1 MVDFQSSAQAAFH
14 RPETEESPMSDSSMG
29 LPGPAD
35 AAIAEWYEAIDRG
48 ETPNREEF
56 LARHQAVRSELERF
70 LSDFARF
77 TPARGAPAMDEG
89 RQRDSRL
96 SSIESPTLLDE
107 SREAASGVS
116 AAETIRYF
124 GDFQLI
130 REIARG
136 GMGVVYEARQLSLN
150 RPVALKLILSGQLAS
165 TEEVARFHREA
176 QAVAQLEHPG
186 IVPIYEIGQHADQY
200 YFAMAYV
207 PGPSLAAKLL
217 ESPLEPKVAAALVR
231 DCALAIQSA
240 HDRGIVH
247 RDLKPSNILL
257 APIADPPAGQFP
269 YRPRI
274 TDFGLA
280 KLGTSDSSMTQ
291 SGRILGTPSYMPP
304 EQAAG
309 HLREIGPASDLYALG
324 AVLYASVTGRP
335 PFQAASALDTV
346 RQVIEQD
353 PVSLRQLN
361 SSVPA
366 DLETVCLKA
375 LEKSI
380 PRRYQ
385 SARDFA
391 DDLDR
396 FLDGRP
402 ILARA
407 VTRRE
412 RFVRWCRRNPVV
424 AGLSAGVLI
433 SLVAGILASSYFAYR
448 ERQRA
453 THEAVAKADA
463 VKQTG
468 IATEAL
474 REQERLTRV
483 AQASER
489 AESQQRLAAVE
500 AEKRATQA
508 AESER
513 KSAEELRHALYL
525 SDMVRLP
532 ELAARHQAS
541 VIEQLLTRHVPE
553 KGQTDRRGF
562 DWYYWWNQIH
572 AFDRVIRCPGPVR
585 KLALSNDGHSL
596 AIGLQQGVHVVDLEK
611 GLVLPT
617 AYPAADARL
626 ASLQFGK
633 DGRTLLGSTEAGF
646 PVAWELDSGQVLA
659 AGLPVNLSQAQLA
672 TAERQVPRW
681 SSLFSP
687 DGRYFVGPD
696 PLLELLSVW
705 DLRQLLHR
713 QLREPS
719 DGVYLT
725 NRLGDARTYSSREL
739 FFENQQGEGWRRS
752 SGFGGLPTAPPPSG
766 DEALGAPTFA
776 LRFSPDGR
784 WLACGGRG
792 GQIQVFNL
800 SDQRLAFQVSLGNG
814 IVWDLDFSRDGKFF
828 AAATDDGEAAVWSVS
843 GGERISSYHG
853 HQGAVKAIRFST
865 AGDLLF
871 SAGAD
876 RDIHVWT
883 RGDAQQV
890 TRLLGHSDRVLSLVT
905 SPNGRA
911 VWSGADDGTIRRW
924 PLTQLSNRINND
936 VQADLV
942 GLSSSVDGTTVAS
955 LGSLYSDRI
964 PGNPIWDGT
973 TGRLRGQLAV
983 DEWLASMPA
992 RLAVSPDGRLI
1003 LMSIRQDVRVFD
1015 ALTLTEL
1022 SRSPMKV
1029 ETAQDNPSSRQKAS
1043 LDAIGADC
1051 VFTQDSRSLI
1061 VVARSGLAEQRNAKT
1076 GARERRFQLSSTG
1089 EPTEIRF
1096 STDSKR
1102 LLCVTAKEVMSSRWP
1117 ELDDIKK
1124 ADVSGNTDLRCA
1136 RSSPD
1141 GRYACVLSLGS
1152 KTHPAQSFLVDFNH
1166 SETVTPVP
1174 LSSPDVPI
1182 ADAFFPRYGDCFL
1195 TVEGDTL
1202 CTRSLSSAEILS
1214 RAELPLGKVGALEC
1228 TGIGRGQSDDHVLL
1242 PGSSGTILQWN
1253 WREKRTA
1260 SEFEPMRRPIEA
1272 VSWSADGRRLIGY
1285 WQDGQLYA
1293 KSAEGLAAR
1302 SWELNGSRSERLPP
1316 MTDFKLAGRATAP
1329 WPATPDDP
1337 RLRFDQSTLRDLAR
1351 RDEPSWLAGGDSMR
1365 VSSLRISPDGFYA
1378 AVLHDGRRITVWKRA
1393 ALDRPPR
1400 FHAIKIVSLP
1410 ALTMAWSP
1418 GPEPKCAVGLTD
1430 ALIVLTRSGAT
1441 QFRIGIV
1448 GGARSVSWSRDG
1460 MTIATS
1466 SIDGRID
1473 LWNAS
1478 TGQNMRSFKAL
1489 VGPAVEVLFP
1499 DDGVTLIA
1507 AAQDGQIFILDRQTG
1522 ALRLKLGEHPTLCG
1536 LSLSPDS
1543 QSLAS
1548 CGMDGVI
1555 QTWHAPR
1562 QPVTT
1567 DHPELELRANQTPL
1581 APVDRRLAGWATVA
1595 ARFETSESQTLSAE
1609 ERFEVDLARRMV
1621 ELGLPFGY
1629 RMTFDNSRRK
1639 YDPGAKSE
1647 TPPALPPER
1656 GFVIDEV
1663 PLTLA
1668 VLRDGTAKYQPAM
1681 SSLKPADLAKLPR
1694 LRALFACGA
1703 DWSAADLANIR
1714 QRPNLEELDLSGVNL
1729 KGVSADALQGLDR
1742 VQTLSLAEAKFDEE
1756 FLRRLSQLPALRTL
1770 TLSRTTVTDEGLSA
1784 LSNLAELQALN
1795 LPGTS
1800 ITDRGL
1806 ASLGEL
1812 PRLKWIA
1819 LTGTRAT
1826 VEGYKGMLAR
1836 WPDLRLAVVPPEWT
1850 AERPELREALRATVE
1865 VDGSP
1870 GPRLAAIRQLQE
1882 GGHITAWRGTTA
1894 QLVEDDFA
1902 MLRHLPA
1909 LREIE
1914 VSGAIA
1920 PALTA
1925 RLAAAAASLNTLLL
1939 NDGQLTDD
1947 ALAPLSKLSGLRR
1960 LHLSGSLVTPAGLR
1974 AIRNLPLSA
1983 LRIENTKSVTM
1994 GSIIECFPKLRE
2006 LSVKGCSLVDG
2017 DMAQLTALKHME
2029 ILDVSTNRPGQ
2040 LTKAAVLGLPR
2051 LRWLSGSIYDARLA
2065 PLKMRGDMPR
2075 FDALKAPSTVHDP

>member
-1 MVDFQSSAQAAFH
+1 
-14 RPETEESPMSDSSMG
+14 MSDSSMG

-35 AAIAEWYEAIDRG
+35 AAIAAWYEAIDRG

-56 LARHQAVRSELERF
+56 LAKHPAVRSELERF

-77 TPARGAPAMDEG
+77 TPPRGAHASDES
-89 RQRDSRL
+89 RQGSDSRL
-96 SSIESPTLLDE
+96 SSIESPTQLDE
-107 SREAASGVS
+107 SHQEASSVGS
-116 AAETIRYF
+116 ADNIRYF

-136 GMGVVYEARQLSLN
+136 GMGVVFEARQLSLD
-150 RPVALKLILSGQLAS
+150 RPVALKMILSGQLAS

-186 IVPIYEIGQHADQY
+186 IVPIYEIGQHADQH

-207 PGPSLAAKLL
+207 PGPSLAARLL

-231 DCALAIQSA
+231 DCAFAIQSA

-257 APIADPPAGQFP
+257 APISNASAGQFP

-324 AVLYASVTGRP
+324 AVLYACVTGRP

-361 SSVPA
+361 STVPA
-366 DLETVCLKA
+366 DLETICLKA

-380 PRRYQ
+380 PRRYR

-391 DDLDR
+391 DDLER

-407 VTRRE
+407 VTRGE

-424 AGLSAGVLI
+424 AGLSAGVLV
-433 SLVAGILASSYFAYR
+433 SLVAGVVASSYFAFR

-453 THEAVAKADA
+453 TQEASAKADA

-483 AQASER
+483 AQESER

-532 ELAARHQAS
+532 ELAARHQALA
-541 VIEQLLTRHVPE
+541 VEQLLKRHVPE
-553 KGQTDRRGF
+553 EGQADRRGF
-562 DWYYWWNQIH
+562 DWYYWSNQIH
-572 AFDRVIRCPGPVR
+572 ALDRVIRCPGPVR
-585 KLALSNDGHSL
+585 KLALSNDGHAL
-596 AIGLQQGVHVVDLEK
+596 AIGLQRGIQLVDLEK
-611 GLVLPT
+611 WLALPT
-617 AYPAADARL
+617 AYPITDSRL

-646 PVAWELDSGQVLA
+646 PVAWDLGSGQVLA
-659 AGLPVNLSQAQLA
+659 SGLPVNLAQAQIA
-672 TAERQVPRW
+672 AAERQVPRW

-687 DGRYFVGPD
+687 DGKYFVGPD

-713 QLREPS
+713 QLRDPS

-725 NRLGDARTYSSREL
+725 NRLGDGRTYSSREL
-739 FFENQQGEGWRRS
+739 FFENEQGEGWRRT
-752 SGFGGLPTAPPPSG
+752 SGFGQAASNPGPAE
-766 DEALGAPTFA
+766 EALGAPTFA

-792 GQIQVFNL
+792 GQVQVFNL
-800 SDQRLAFQVSLGNG
+800 SEQRLAFQVSLGNG
-814 IVWDLDFSRDGKFF
+814 IVWDLDFSADGKYL
-828 AAATDDGEAAVWSVS
+828 AAATDDGHAAVWSVS
-843 GGERISSYHG
+843 DGERISIYHE

-865 AGDLLF
+865 SGHLLF
-871 SAGAD
+871 SAGTD

-883 RGDAQQV
+883 RDRADRV
-890 TRLLGHSDRVLSLVT
+890 TRLLGHSDKVLSLAT
-905 SPNGRA
+905 SPDGRA
-911 VWSGADDGTIRRW
+911 VWSGAEDGTVRRW
-924 PLTQLSNRINND
+924 PLTSLSNRHDND
-936 VQADLV
+936 VTADLV
-942 GLSSSVDGTTVAS
+942 GVSSSDDGTTVVS
-955 LGSLYSDRI
+955 LGTLYSDRI
-964 PGNPIWDGT
+964 PGCPVWDGT

-983 DEWLASMPA
+983 DEWLASMPN

-1003 LMSIRQDVRVFD
+1003 LMCIRLDVRIFD
-1015 ALTLTEL
+1015 AFTLTEL

-1029 ETAQDNPSSRQKAS
+1029 EAAQDDPMSRRKTS
-1043 LDAIGADC
+1043 PDAIGRDC
-1051 VFTQDSRSLI
+1051 VFIPGSQSLI
-1061 VVARSGLAEQRNAKT
+1061 VVASSGLAEQRNAKT
-1076 GARERRFQLSSTG
+1076 GAAERQFQVPCTG
-1089 EPTEIRF
+1089 EPTEISF
-1096 STDSKR
+1096 SADGKR
-1102 LLCVTAKEVMSSRWP
+1102 LLCVTAKEVMSARWP
-1117 ELDDIKK
+1117 ELDDVRK
-1124 ADVSGNTDLRCA
+1124 AQVTGKTDLRCA

-1152 KTHPAQSFLVDFNH
+1152 KAQPAQSFLVDFNH
-1166 SETVTPVP
+1166 SEAVTPV
-1174 LSSPDVPI
+1174 SQSESGMMVE
-1182 ADAFFPRYGDCFL
+1182 DAFFPSTGDCFL
-1195 TVEGDTL
+1195 TVEGNTV
-1202 CTRSLSSAEILS
+1202 CTRNSSTAQILS
-1214 RAELPLGKVGALEC
+1214 RAELPLGKIGVLGC
-1228 TGIGRGQSDDHVLL
+1228 TGIGKGQSDDHVVLA
-1242 PGSSGTILQWN
+1242 GKSGTVLQWN
-1253 WREKRTA
+1253 WREKRIA
-1260 SEFEPMRRPIEA
+1260 NPLEPMRRPVEA

-1285 WQDGQLYA
+1285 WQDRQIYA
-1293 KSAEGLAAR
+1293 KSSEGFASR
-1302 SWELNGSRSERLPP
+1302 SWEQDGSRSESLPP
-1316 MTDFKLAGRATAP
+1316 MTDFRLAGRATAP
-1329 WPATPDDP
+1329 WPATPEDP
-1337 RLRFDQSTLRDLAR
+1337 RLRFDQATLRDLAR
-1351 RDEPSWLAGGDSMR
+1351 VDEPSWLTGGDSMR
-1365 VSSLRISPDGFYA
+1365 VSSLKLSPDGRYA

-1393 ALDRPPR
+1393 VLDRPPR
-1400 FHAIKIVSLP
+1400 FHAIKILSLP
-1410 ALTMAWSP
+1410 ALTLAWSS
-1418 GPEPKCAVGLTD
+1418 GKEPQCAVGLAN
-1430 ALIVLTRSGAT
+1430 ALVLLTRSGAI
-1441 QFRIGIV
+1441 QFRTEIV

-1460 MTIATS
+1460 TTIATS

-1473 LWNAS
+1473 LWDAS
-1478 TGQNMRSFKAL
+1478 TGQNIRSFKAL
-1489 VGPAVEVLFP
+1489 VGPAVDVLFP

-1507 AAQDGQIFILDRQTG
+1507 AAEDGQIFILDRQTG
-1522 ALRLKLGEHPTLCG
+1522 ALRLKLGEHRELTG
-1536 LSLSPDS
+1536 LALSPDG

-1548 CGMDGVI
+1548 CGLDGVI

-1562 QPVTT
+1562 QPVRT
-1567 DHPELELRANQTPL
+1567 DHPELKLLEEPAPLTP
-1581 APVDRRLAGWATVA
+1581 VERNLAGWATVT
-1595 ARFETSESQTLSAE
+1595 ARFEKFESQTLSAAE
-1609 ERFEVDLARRMV
+1609 QFEVDLKRTMV
-1621 ELGLPFGY
+1621 ELKLPFGY

-1639 YDPGAKSE
+1639 YDPYAKSE
-1647 TPPALPPER
+1647 MPAALPPDR

-1668 VLRDGTAKYQPAM
+1668 VLRDGSAKYQPAM
-1681 SSLKPADLAKLPR
+1681 SSLKPVDLARLPR
-1694 LRALFACGA
+1694 LRALSACGA
-1703 DWSAADLANIR
+1703 DWSAADLAHIR
-1714 QRPNLEELDLSGVNL
+1714 QMPNLEELDLSGVNL
-1729 KGVSADALQGLDR
+1729 NDAPEEALRGLR
-1742 VQTLSLAEAKFDEE
+1742 RLHLLTLAGAKFDES
-1756 FLRRLSQLPALRTL
+1756 FLGRMGQLPALRTL
-1770 TLSRTTVTDEGLSA
+1770 TLSRTAVTDEGLSA
-1784 LSNLAELQALN
+1784 LSNLPELQALN

-1806 ASLGEL
+1806 ALLGEL

-1819 LTGTRAT
+1819 LTQTRAT
-1826 VEGYKGMLAR
+1826 IEGYKGMLER
-1836 WPDLRLAVVPPEWT
+1836 WPELRLAFVPPEWV
-1850 AERPELREALRATVE
+1850 AEHSELREALRATVE
-1865 VDGSP
+1865 VDGSAA
-1870 GPRLAAIRQLQE
+1870 PRLTAIRRLQA

-1894 QLVEDDFA
+1894 QLAEDDFA
-1902 MLRHLPA
+1902 SLRHLPEV
-1909 LREIE
+1909 REIE
-1914 VSGAIA
+1914 VSGAIT
-1920 PALTA
+1920 PALTV
-1925 RLAAAAASLNTLLL
+1925 RLVTDAAGLNSLLL
-1939 NDGQLTDD
+1939 NDERLTDD
-1947 ALAPLSKLSGLRR
+1947 ALAPLSKITGLRR
-1960 LHLSGSLVTPAGLR
+1960 LHLSGSQVTPAGLR
-1974 AIRNLPLSA
+1974 AIRNVPLLA

-1994 GSIIECFPKLRE
+1994 GSIVECFPELRE
-2006 LSVKGCSLVDG
+2006 LSIKRCSLADG
-2017 DMAQLTALKHME
+2017 DMAQLKTLKHIE
-2029 ILDVSTNRPGQ
+2029 VLDLSTNSPGQ
-2040 LTKAAVLGLPR
+2040 LTKAAVLDLPR
-2051 LRWLSGSIYDARLA
+2051 LRWLSGPVYDTRLA

-2075 FDALKAPSTVHDP
+2075 FDAPKALDPIHDR